1 MESRVKELVVRFTNV
16 CAERIS
22 MDIMEDNGLGANQNT
37 ICVPNTPFFSTVV
50 PDLILVSPCLERR
63 LTVDTN

>member
-1 MESRVKELVVRFTNV
+1 MESRGKELVVRFTEV
-16 CAERIS
+16 CAASIS

-37 ICVPNTPFFSTVV
+37 ICVPNSTFFSTVV
-50 PDLILVSPCLERR
+50 PDLILLSPCVERR